1 MASALTRPTT
11 IVSTTPINI
20 QPTSASTSGAAS
32 RNIARNSDLAGSARM
47 VDGVTLVAYF
57 YRTSPRCQ
65 VRGVG
70 YTPSHARLTTKG
82 ITRMATVKTA
92 ISLDQA
98 LFKETNRTARELRVP
113 RSRVIS
119 IALEEFFRR
128 RRSREMTEQLNRVYA
143 GGPTKEER
151 RVQES
156 AMAQLRERLKDE
168 KW

>member
-1 MASALTRPTT
+1 
-11 IVSTTPINI
+11 
-20 QPTSASTSGAAS
+20 
-32 RNIARNSDLAGSARM
+32 
-47 VDGVTLVAYF
+47 
-57 YRTSPRCQ
+57 
-65 VRGVG
+65 
-70 YTPSHARLTTKG
+70 
-82 ITRMATVKTA
+82 MATVKTA

-119 IALEEFFRR
+119 IALEEFLRR

-143 GGPTKEER
+143 AGPTKEER